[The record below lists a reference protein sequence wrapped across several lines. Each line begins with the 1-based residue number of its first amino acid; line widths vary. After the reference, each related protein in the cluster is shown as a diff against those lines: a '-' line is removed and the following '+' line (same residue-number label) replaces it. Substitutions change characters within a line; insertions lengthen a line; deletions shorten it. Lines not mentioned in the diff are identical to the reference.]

1 MIKRQAGRRRGEGW
15 TASSSKGRSDNVM
28 KKDRDKRKES
38 EAKRASPLLPGRIIN
53 FRRTRNPFN
62 ILSETLQPVS

>member
-1 MIKRQAGRRRGEGW
+1 MNDKASRWA
-15 TASSSKGRSDNVM
+15 ASSSKGRSDNAVE
-28 KKDRDKRKES
+28 KDRDNEKES
-38 EAKRASPLLPGRIIN
+38 EASERASRLPPGRIIN

>member
-1 MIKRQAGRRRGEGW
+1 MIKRRGGPPH
-15 TASSSKGRSDNVM
+15 R
-28 KKDRDKRKES
+28 RKEGPTTRWKKTGTTGKR
-38 EAKRASPLLPGRIIN
+38 AKRASERASASRLPPGRIIN